1 MVVLNGLKTVRQ
13 ALVYQAEAFAGRPDF
28 YSFKEV
34 IADGKTLAF
43 NSYSPLWRIQK
54 KIIVNGI
61 KLFSQ
66 KVSSLPVYLFLLCN
80 DGQVRGSPTFEPG
93 KFSP

>member
-1 MVVLNGLKTVRQ
+1 MNFFFKSTDYLNLYNPYLLFIFTAKQVVVLNGLKTVRQ
-13 ALVYQAEAFAGRPDF
+13 ALVYQAESFAGRPDF
-28 YSFKEV
+28 YSFQKV

-54 KIIVNGI
+54 KILVNGI

-66 KVSSLPVYLFLLCN
+66 KVS
-80 DGQVRGSPTFEPG
+80 T
-93 KFSP
+93 